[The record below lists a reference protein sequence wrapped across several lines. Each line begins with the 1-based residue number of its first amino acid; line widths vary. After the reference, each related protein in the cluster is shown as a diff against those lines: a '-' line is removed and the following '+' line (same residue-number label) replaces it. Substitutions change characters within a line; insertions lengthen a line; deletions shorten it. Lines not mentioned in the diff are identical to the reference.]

1 MTVRRAAPAVQ
12 PAAAPA
18 AAPSAQAPAVRSPSQ
33 LTNLYRRLMDVT
45 AQQASGSPRLQPT
58 PLPAS
63 EARKGC
69 AVVKWIDYSL
79 KYGLG
84 YKLSNGSFG
93 VLFNDNTKM
102 VLAADGE

>member
-1 MTVRRAAPAVQ
+1 
-12 PAAAPA
+12 
-18 AAPSAQAPAVRSPSQ
+18 
-33 LTNLYRRLMDVT
+33 MDVT
-45 AQQASGSPRLQPT
+45 AQQASASHRLQPT
-58 PLPAS
+58 PLPAA

-84 YKLSNGSFG
+84 YKLSNGCYG